1 MLLAFGIQMYL
12 NLAFRPVFRYLSLKD
27 ILLTERYITNEGL
40 LPWYFITSP
49 LAERNLNLALTIM
62 FCILKLMNISL
73 LLNVCQVILFYSV
86 D

>member
-1 MLLAFGIQMYL
+1 MHL
-12 NLAFRPVFRYLSLKD
+12 D

-49 LAERNLNLALTIM
+49 LAEILNLTLIVKS
-62 FCILKLMNISL
+62 CILNQMDIFFYFSL
-73 LLNVCQVILFYSV
+73 SIELLHLV